1 MSKFSKNIN
10 MANYGNQNGGSAA
23 TRKKLTSSEY
33 NTVYRR
39 KSSPHTMKKWIEYNK
54 KEYGVQII
62 ALKEIVNKQVLDNG
76 SSDTFTSDMLVALIG
91 GRKITPKMEDAI
103 DNIIKRNTPEE
114 QFKRNDWVERVVP
127 KIIMVREMISDTSW
141 TTGYRGETHNFINSV
156 IEQAKSRKTLS
167 KKQMEA
173 VNKVYLKCKKNID
186 KNKKGKKS

>member
-23 TRKKLTSSEY
+23 TRKKLSSSEY

-186 KNKKGKKS
+186 KNKKKRK